1 MWVRGNLAKARG
13 RWPKERE
20 TFLSGQRIYWNI
32 RIPIHVLGP
41 PQQPDIVIA
50 AGAALTFAS
59 PRDCSLTA
67 AARMAEPAELTY
79 AALAVAARVLAQP
92 SSRQQACPAR
102 GAVFEVVAAWLSEQG
117 VSSPSQEAGAASA
130 AAALAPELAALH
142 AVHTALLLDAASARV
157 LAQLA
162 SLSQAQRAAADS
174 QLSPLARCVRVGMAQ
189 LVGEALAAA
198 CAGAGLATT
207 LLSVAA
213 RVSLSPPE
221 RARQLLASALAAP
234 PRSPDPLALAELARC
249 LLLPALRRRLSLLE
263 ASGAAT
269 VAALSAAPEPPSPAS
284 ATAFLRLAA
293 GLGGG

>member
-1 MWVRGNLAKARG
+1 
-13 RWPKERE
+13 
-20 TFLSGQRIYWNI
+20 
-32 RIPIHVLGP
+32 
-41 PQQPDIVIA
+41 
-50 AGAALTFAS
+50 
-59 PRDCSLTA
+59 
-67 AARMAEPAELTY
+67 MAEPAELTY
-79 AALAVAARVLAQP
+79 AALAVAARVLAQA

-117 VSSPSQEAGAASA
+117 GVSSISQEASATLA
-130 AAALAPELAALH
+130 AAALAPDLAALH

-198 CAGAGLATT
+198 CAGAGLATA

-263 ASGAAT
+263 ASGAAA
-269 VAALSAAPEPPSPAS
+269 VADLSAAPEPPSPAS

-293 GLGGG
+293 GPASAGGGGAEPGGARAALVRAAGEAGFRPRAPKRERIGLRKERTQCHTREK